1 MTFEIPVAIEEA
13 EVIVSAE
20 VKADEGELRAVDR
33 LPFIIARQIVSL
45 SEKPVA
51 SRRIHE
57 LARDR
62 AARTDATPTQSKT
75 TIAGSRCMMKYSPKI
90 ENMQAP
96 AL

>member
-1 MTFEIPVAIEEA
+1 MAIEEA

-45 SEKPVA
+45 YEKPVA
-51 SRRIHE
+51 SRRTHE

-62 AARTDATPTQSKT
+62 AARTDATPTNSKT
-75 TIAGSRCMMKYSPKI
+75 TYNRYHRCMMKYSPKI
-90 ENMQAP
+90 ENLQAP